1 MRIRKGLIR
10 VLFAAALVA
19 GLCGLAAC
27 GSSVSEISIGRND
40 MPRLNYVQGQE
51 LDLSAGTLTVVY
63 DGGKIETLPLDS
75 EKITVSGYDKNAVGK
90 QTVTVTYGKLTT
102 TFDVT
107 YIARVSVENAQT
119 VYYEGEQFDR
129 SRGRLIIAKEDAT
142 TFAVPFSD
150 SSVTFTGFDS
160 SAPAATQTV
169 TATCTKDGAEY
180 EGSFTVAIFS
190 TDNAVFTLPKK
201 TSYRTHEEFR
211 VNGAYITY
219 SNGNPTYDKSIE
231 VTEDMISGL
240 DFSLVTAENSP
251 MTQTATVEYG
261 KNRFTFDVTVTF
273 SEVTRL
279 QNLLKEYAFEWTEPN
294 VPEIA
299 QTQGERAIG
308 CAQIYFSLSPA
319 ERLYIDQSSIEA
331 AARIAA
337 VYAYGLWDAVAA
349 SCNGTVLF
357 KTDTFG
363 YVLSSYE
370 TAQSDLVTLSD
381 DESALNAYVG
391 FFSDMTEIFPD
402 LTVGGVAMSEY
413 LGKAAIYGEN
423 RDDILDTVD
432 FSLRLFDALKT
443 VPDEWSDLSAYATE
457 IDAARDLIADGG
469 FGTAAYRDLFA
480 QLSTWRTKD
489 DFYDILY
496 TYYLAQ
502 EDTASVDKL
511 KNLVLPAPLKDI
523 YDCLLG
529 AIVEYSNIYV
539 GSDGGYSTDST
550 FLVYYFRTA
559 TEMKEEILAGSNE
572 LYKTLY
578 ETLAFDNILAS
589 DGQSLPSTFD
599 ELFRFVGVTA
609 FGYYDLVGGTLDDP
623 ALLSLWDSYLNLL
636 LFTKDEDLSATMK
649 AFIEEFTSLSPAR
662 QMSFLLSLNVYYDS
676 YEKPSLDTDVNYTYL
691 IRMLKGY
698 YSEILDEQ
706 EFELFRNLLLAIENY
721 AHIGDRADAAED
733 FLFYLSNVTYGYGA
747 EGENATF
754 REHFSAV
761 YERYLAIAA
770 LYNED
775 GSLKTEPVVS
785 DEWQAVFDALTLE
798 IENSMQA
805 FDLIFASEQSE
816 GVFVRLFAS
825 YEAARAYAARIESEA
840 PDAVREAYYRKT
852 VKFLEKYDWTLDY
865 AMSVQEMRIG
875 VLGYSQLT
883 FGKVTLWETVKDDA
897 AIRSF
902 LAKSAGVAWGDLS
915 VSAADAAALMKD
927 FLALSYRDKVLFSQ
941 LQDIDENHAYYY
953 EGLSAIF
960 ANVFGQSDRLKAAT
974 EALLSAEQAFAEYWS
989 YTKMEGAEEE
999 DPEEVATALAGARTA
1014 MEALNTAIASLS
1026 TEETEQFNGYF
1037 SDVLAYYQ
1045 SEYEELPTE

>member
-19 GLCGLAAC
+19 GLCGFAAC
-27 GSSVSEISIGRND
+27 GSSATEISIGRND

-51 LDLSAGTLTVVY
+51 LDLSSGTLTVVY
-63 DGGKIETLPLDS
+63 DGGKVETLPLDS
-75 EKITVSGYDKNAVGK
+75 EKITVSGYDKDTVGK
-90 QTVTVTYGKLTT
+90 QTVTVSYGKLTT
-102 TFDVT
+102 TFDVI
-107 YIARVSVENAQT
+107 YVARVSVENAQT

-129 SRGRLIIAKEDAT
+129 SRGRLIIANDDAT

-150 SSVTFTGFDS
+150 SSVSFAGFDS
-160 SAPAATQTV
+160 SAPVTAQTV
-169 TATCTKDGAEY
+169 TATYTKDGSHY
-180 EGSFTVAIFS
+180 EGSFSVAVYS
-190 TDNAVFTLPKK
+190 TDNATFTSPKRVNYF
-201 TSYRTHEEFR
+201 SHEEFR

-231 VTEDMISGL
+231 VTADMVTGL

-251 MTQTATVEYG
+251 MTQTATVVYG
-261 KNRFTFDVTVTF
+261 NNTFRFDVTVTY
-273 SEVTRL
+273 SQVTRL
-279 QNLLKEYAFEWTEPN
+279 QNLLREYAFEWTEPD

-299 QTQGERAIG
+299 QTQGERAIE
-308 CAQIYFSLSPA
+308 CAKIYFGLTPA
-319 ERLYIDQSSIEA
+319 ERLYIDEASINA
-331 AARIAA
+331 AARTAA
-337 VYAYGLWDAVAA
+337 VYAYGLWDAVAV
-349 SCNGTVLF
+349 SCNRTVLF
-357 KTDTFG
+357 RTDDFG
-363 YVLSSYE
+363 YVLSSYDA
-370 TAQSDLVTLSD
+370 AQSDLEILSD
-381 DESALNAYVG
+381 DESALNAYLG
-391 FFSDMTEIFPD
+391 FFSDMTETFAD

-423 RDDILDTVD
+423 RDDVLDTVN
-432 FSLRLFDALKT
+432 FALRLFDTIKT
-443 VPDEWSDLSAYATE
+443 VPDEWGNLTAYAAE
-457 IDAARDLIADGG
+457 INAARDLIADGG
-469 FGTAAYRDLFA
+469 FGTAGYRDFFA
-480 QLSTWRTKD
+480 QISTWRTND

-502 EDTASVDKL
+502 EDTQSIDKL

-529 AIVEYSNIYV
+529 AIMEYSNIYV
-539 GSDGGYSTDST
+539 GTDGGYSTDST
-550 FLVYYFRTA
+550 FLVYYFSTA

-578 ETLAFDNILAS
+578 ETLAFDNILES

-599 ELFRFVGVTA
+599 ELFRFVGVTS

-623 ALLSLWDSYLNLL
+623 ALVSLWDSYLNLL

-691 IRMLKGY
+691 IRLLKEY
-698 YSEILDEQ
+698 YSEILNEQ

-721 AHIGDRADAAED
+721 AHIGDKANAAED
-733 FLFYLSNVTYGYGA
+733 FLFYLSIVTDGYGT

-754 REHFSAV
+754 REHFSTI
-761 YERYLAIAA
+761 YERYFAIAA

-775 GSLKTEPVVS
+775 GSLKTEPVVT
-785 DEWQAVFDALTLE
+785 DEWQAVFDALARE

-805 FDLIFASEQSE
+805 FDLIFAGEESESA
-816 GVFVRLFAS
+816 FVRLFAS
-825 YEAARAYAARIESEA
+825 YEAARVYAVRIENEA
-840 PDAVREAYYRKT
+840 PAAVKEAYYRKT

-883 FGKVTLWETVKDDA
+883 FGGQTLWETVKEDDA
-897 AIRSF
+897 LRSF
-902 LAKSAGVAWGDLS
+902 LAKSAGVVWGAA
-915 VSAADAAALMKD
+915 SAADAVALMKD
-927 FLALSYRDKVLFSQ
+927 FLTLSYRDKVLFSQ

-960 ANVFGQSDRLKAAT
+960 GKEYQSDNLKAAT

-989 YTKMEGAEEE
+989 YTKMEGAEKEN
-999 DPEEVATALAGARTA
+999 PEEVATALAGVRTA
-1014 MEALNTAIASLS
+1014 MEALNTAITSLS
-1026 TEETEQFNGYF
+1026 TEEAEQFNGYF
-1037 SDVLAYYQ
+1037 SDILAYYQ
-1045 SEYEELPTE
+1045 NAYAELPTE

>member
-27 GSSVSEISIGRND
+27 GSPATEISIGRND

-75 EKITVSGYDKNAVGK
+75 EKITVSGYDKDTIGK
-90 QTVTVTYGKLTT
+90 QTVTVSYGKLTT
-102 TFDVT
+102 TFDVI

-129 SRGRLIIAKEDAT
+129 SRGRLIIANDDAT

-150 SSVTFTGFDS
+150 ASVSFAGFDS
-160 SAPAATQTV
+160 SAPVTAQTV
-169 TATCTKDGAEY
+169 TATYVKDGSRY
-180 EGSFTVAIFS
+180 EGSFSVS
-190 TDNAVFTLPKK
+190 VYPTDNATFTSPKRVNYF
-201 TSYRTHEEFR
+201 SHEEFR

-231 VTEDMISGL
+231 VTADMVTGL

-251 MTQTATVEYG
+251 MTQTATVVYG
-261 KNRFTFDVTVTF
+261 NNTFRFDVTVTF
-273 SEVTRL
+273 SQVTRL
-279 QNLLKEYAFEWTEPN
+279 QNLLKEYAFEWTEPE

-299 QTQGERAIG
+299 QTQGEQAIE
-308 CAQIYFSLSPA
+308 CAQIYFGLTPA
-319 ERLYIDQSSIEA
+319 ERLYIDQTSMQA
-331 AARIAA
+331 AARTAA
-337 VYAYGLWDAVAA
+337 VYAYGLWDAVATA
-349 SCNGTVLF
+349 CNRTVLF
-357 KTDTFG
+357 RTDDFG
-363 YVLSSYE
+363 YVLSSYDA
-370 TAQSDLVTLSD
+370 AQSDLETLSD
-381 DESALNAYVG
+381 DENALNAYVG
-391 FFSDMTEIFPD
+391 FFSDMTETFSD
-402 LTVGGVAMSEY
+402 LTVGGVGMSEY
-413 LGKAAIYGEN
+413 LGKAAVYGEN

-432 FSLRLFDALKT
+432 FSLRLFDTLKT
-443 VPDEWSDLSAYATE
+443 VPDEWSDLTAYAAG

-469 FGTAAYRDLFA
+469 FGTAGYRDFFA
-480 QLSTWRTKD
+480 QISTWRTND

-502 EDTASVDKL
+502 EDTQSIDKL

-529 AIVEYSNIYV
+529 AILEYSNIYV
-539 GSDGGYSTDST
+539 GTDGGYSTDST

-559 TEMKEEILAGSNE
+559 TERKEEILAGTNE

-599 ELFRFVGVTA
+599 DLIRFVGVTS

-636 LFTKDEDLSATMK
+636 LFTKEEDLSAAMK
-649 AFIEEFTSLSPAR
+649 AFTEEFTSLSPAR

-698 YSEILDEQ
+698 YSEILNEQ

-733 FLFYLSNVTYGYGA
+733 FLFYLSIVTDGYGT
-747 EGENATF
+747 EGENVTF
-754 REHFSAV
+754 REHFSTI

-785 DEWQAVFDALTLE
+785 DEWQAVFDALALE
-798 IENSMQA
+798 IENSMRA
-805 FDLIFASEQSE
+805 FDLIFASEESE
-816 GVFVRLFAS
+816 GAFVRLFAS
-825 YEAARAYAARIESEA
+825 YEAARVYAGRIESEA
-840 PDAVREAYYRKT
+840 PDAAKEAYYRKT

-883 FGKVTLWETVKDDA
+883 FGGQTLWETVKDDDA
-897 AIRSF
+897 LRSF
-902 LAKSAGVAWGDLS
+902 LGKSAGVVWGS
-915 VSAADAAALMKD
+915 ASAADAVARMKD

-960 ANVFGQSDRLKAAT
+960 GKEYQSDNLKAAT

-989 YTKMEGAEEE
+989 YTQMEGAEEE

-1014 MEALNTAIASLS
+1014 MEALNSALAALS
-1026 TEETEQFNGYF
+1026 EEEAAQFNGSF
-1037 SDVLAYYQ
+1037 SEILAYYQ
-1045 SEYEELPTE
+1045 SAYEELPAE